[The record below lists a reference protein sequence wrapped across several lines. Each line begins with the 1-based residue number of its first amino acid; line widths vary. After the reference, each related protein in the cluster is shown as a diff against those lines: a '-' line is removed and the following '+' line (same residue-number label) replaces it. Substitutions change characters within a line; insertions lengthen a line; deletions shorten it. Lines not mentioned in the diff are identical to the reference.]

1 MATERIEAHEGSRR
15 LAALDV
21 GTNSIRLIIAEA
33 SPDGSYRVIDD
44 EKVIARLGQGF
55 ATTGRLDPERME
67 VAVEAIASLKEIGL
81 GQGVERMPAVATAA
95 VREAENGE
103 EFVRMVRERA
113 GVELEIICAE
123 DEARL
128 SHRSVDNAFDIDHLN
143 SVIVDIGGG
152 STEIV
157 LSVGGVIEHVQS
169 LKLGAVRL
177 TETYGSCEDSEDE
190 FRRLLSH
197 VRNTIKTEMGRPCV
211 VPQIMFGTGG
221 TFTTLAS
228 VAMHRNA
235 PPGGAGDLLPFT
247 VRGYEMQ
254 RSDVRHVLEWLRKLS
269 VRQRA
274 AVAGLSPDRAPIIVA
289 GLVIVERVMKWFNV
303 NRVQVHDG
311 GIRDGLLLREIDDM
325 FGRGSRRR
333 RGTLD
338 RMREVRRFAAKCN
351 YEKPDSEH
359 VATLSLRIFD
369 QMRERLGASL
379 GWLFTDENR
388 QLLEGASILRDIG
401 YLVNYARHHKH
412 SYHLIVHSDIG
423 GFSPREVEII
433 ANVARYHRRALPKK
447 SHPNFQNLS
456 SEDRKIVRGLAAI
469 LRIADGLD
477 RTHTQTI
484 TDVHLELHDEDA
496 AFVVAS
502 QASPAVNIWGAERK
516 ASLFAQVFG
525 AEPRFIWEA
534 DAASGEPL
542 PPPKAKREN
551 ETTEEPEEIE
561 ARSS

>member
-1 MATERIEAHEGSRR
+1 MATNRIEAHEGSRR

-44 EKVIARLGQGF
+44 EKVIARLGQGL
-55 ATTGRLDPERME
+55 ATTGRLDPERIE
-67 VAVEAIASLKEIGL
+67 AAVQAIASLKGIGV
-81 GQGVERMPAVATAA
+81 GHGVERMPAVATAA

-103 EFVRMVRERA
+103 EFVRLVRERA
-113 GVELEIICAE
+113 GVELEVVSAE

-128 SHRSVDNAFDIDHLN
+128 SHRSVDNAFDIDQLN

-157 LSVGGVIEHVQS
+157 LCVGPVIEHVQS

-177 TETYGSCEDSEDE
+177 SEMFGTCEDADEE
-190 FRRLLSH
+190 FRRLLAH
-197 VRNTIKTEMGRPCV
+197 VRSTIRNEMDRPSV
-211 VPQIMFGTGG
+211 VPQLMFGTGG

-228 VAMHRNA
+228 ISMHRNA
-235 PPGGAGDLLPFT
+235 PPGGSGDLLPFT

-254 RSDVRHVLEWLRKLS
+254 RSDVRHVLDWLRKLN

-274 AVAGLSPDRAPIIVA
+274 DVPGLSPDRAPIIVA
-289 GLVIVERVMKWFNV
+289 GLVIVERVMKRFNV

-325 FGRGSRRR
+325 FGRGRRR
-333 RGTLD
+333 RRASPD
-338 RMREVRRFAAKCN
+338 PMREVRRFAAKCN

-359 VATLSLRIFD
+359 VAWLSLRIFD
-369 QMRERLGASL
+369 QLRDHLGDARA
-379 GWLFTDENR
+379 WLFTDENR
-388 QLLEGASILRDIG
+388 RLLEAAALLRDIG

-412 SYHLIVHSDIG
+412 SYHLIVHSDIAG
-423 GFSPREVEII
+423 LSPRQLEIV

-456 SEDRKIVRGLAAI
+456 PDDRKIVRGLAAI

-477 RTHTQTI
+477 RTHTQSVG
-484 TDVHLELHDEDA
+484 DVHVELHDGHA
-496 AFVVAS
+496 AFLVAS
-502 QASPAVNIWGAERK
+502 ETSPAVNIWGAERK
-516 ASLFAQVFG
+516 ARLFEQVFG
-525 AEPRFIWEA
+525 VETRFVCEA
-534 DAASGEPL
+534 DHGARHESSDDA
-542 PPPKAKREN
+542 PPRDEPKAQ
-551 ETTEEPEEIE
+551 PESIK
-561 ARSS
+561 AHS